1 MKYGSKSKMVK
12 PKVKK
17 GDNEEG
23 SFINLCLCYHENE
36 IILAAKSFIESKNI
50 GSSRVKITK

>member
-1 MKYGSKSKMVK
+1 MEIPEYAFIK

-23 SFINLCLCYHENE
+23 SFINLCLCYHENK
-36 IILAAKSFIESKNI
+36 ILMKAYDFLTSKKLKFAL
-50 GSSRVKITK
+50 SHLMD